1 MTNNI
6 IFALISVILISL
18 ISLIGILA
26 LSIKIET
33 LKKILIYL
41 VSFSVG
47 AMFASAFFDLIP
59 EGAEKIGF
67 SFKMSSY
74 IITGILF
81 SFLLETIIHWRH
93 CHNPQHF
100 NQHTHS
106 FAYMNLFGDSLHN
119 FIDGMIIAAT
129 YLVSI
134 PVGLTATI
142 AIFLHEIPQEIGDFG
157 VLLQGGF
164 KKSKAIFYNF
174 LTALTAI
181 AGTILVLIIGPHSE
195 NLINFLLPFAAG
207 NFIYIAGSDLIP
219 ELHKETSLKK
229 NLLQFLFLLF
239 GVLLIAFIALLER

>member
-6 IFALISVILISL
+6 IFALTSVTIISL
-18 ISLIGILA
+18 VSLIGILA
-26 LSIKIET
+26 LSIKTEL

-59 EGAEKIGF
+59 EGVERIGF
-67 SFKMSSY
+67 DLKMSSF
-74 IITGILF
+74 ILIGILF

-100 NQHTHS
+100 DQHVHS
-106 FAYMNLFGDSLHN
+106 FAYMNLFGDCVHN
-119 FIDGMIIAAT
+119 FIDGMIIAGA

-142 AIFLHEIPQEIGDFG
+142 AVFLHEIPQEIGDFG
-157 VLLQGGF
+157 ILLQGGF
-164 KKSKAIFYNF
+164 KKSKAVFYNF

-181 AGTILVLIIGPHSE
+181 LGAILVLIIGPYFE

-219 ELHKETSLKK
+219 ELNKETSLKK
-229 NLLQFLFLLF
+229 NFTQFLFILF
-239 GVLLIAFIALLER
+239 GILLIAFITRLE